1 MKKYILFIAV
11 AIFAIG
17 CERTGMEQDKY
28 PVSGRIYVETKY
40 QNTELHFEK
49 TGNKVLLIEH
59 TEAGRALKTN
69 QFFKM
74 DADTICTYNNTKYD
88 DIRKKYIYHD
98 TYLTSY
104 DNDNFILEE
113 R

>member
-1 MKKYILFIAV
+1 MKKYLFIIIAALAMV
-11 AIFAIG
+11 G
-17 CERTGMEQDKY
+17 CENNGVEQDKY
-28 PVSGRIYVETKY
+28 PVSGRTYVETKY

-88 DIRKKYIYHD
+88 DIREKYIYHD

-104 DNDNFILEE
+104 YNDNFVLEE